1 MTTGIAELG
10 SAPDTTLSEFV
21 LAQAPDRGTKPALV
35 DALSGRALSYAGLAA
50 EVRALAEGL
59 AANGVQPGDVLA
71 LCAPNS
77 IEFAVA
83 LYAATSAGAAVATVN
98 PQWTSEEIARQLRST
113 GARWMVSTPGP
124 AQQKARA
131 AARGTAVAAAF
142 SMRHGAVVLESPDP
156 PAGPPPVMTGLAL
169 LLTSSGTTGLPKNV
183 MLPHRALVANLG
195 QIRHA
200 QKVTADDVVIA
211 ALPLFHIFALQVS
224 LNLALLQGATVVI
237 LPRFELGTFLQAI
250 QDHRVTRAEV
260 VPPMLLALAARPEVG
275 DYDLSSLR
283 LITSAAAPLGGDLAR
298 DCAARV
304 GCRIKQAYGMTE
316 AGGTHVAPDDGP
328 DRPDS
333 VGPPLP
339 GVECRIVTPGTAAD
353 AEPGLPGELLVRS
366 PATMAGY
373 LDNPAETA
381 AAVDPD
387 GWLRTGDIVSAGP
400 DGWYSITDRAKE
412 LIKYKGYQVAP
423 AELEA
428 LLVRH
433 PAVADAAVVRSPD
446 PAAGEVPKAFVV
458 RRAPVTQAAL
468 MAWVAERVAPYKRIR
483 RVEFTDAI
491 PKSPTGK
498 ILRRVLIER
507 DTAARAAPGAKELS
521 GTVVL
526 VTGAG
531 RGLGRVLAAR
541 LARAGASVGLL
552 ARSADE
558 LAATAGLIARDGGTA
573 AIAVTD
579 VTDQDATAIALKQ
592 LREQLGAATVL
603 VNNAGV
609 TGPMGP
615 MWDVDA
621 DQWWRAIEI
630 NLGGAVTVARLAL
643 PGMTTAGQGRI
654 INVTSNAGI
663 YRWPLVS
670 AYAASKAALVKLTE
684 TLAEETRG
692 HGVAVFSVDPGIL
705 PIGFG
710 ELALSST
717 AGPAT
722 AEGRVAG
729 WVRGQLAAGRGT
741 DPDRAADLVLALAS
755 GRADRLSGRHLTP
768 ADNPDAMLADIER
781 IEREDLHTLRLRR

>member
-1 MTTGIAELG
+1 MTTGITELSPIPG
-10 SAPDTTLSEFV
+10 TTLTEFV
-21 LAQAPDRGTKPALV
+21 LAQAPDRGAKPALV

-50 EVRALAEGL
+50 GVRTLAEEL

-77 IEFAVA
+77 IEFVLA
-83 LYAATSAGAAVATVN
+83 LYAAMSAGATVATVN
-98 PQWTSEEIARQLRST
+98 PQWTSQEIGRQLRSA
-113 GARWMVSTPGP
+113 GARWLVSTPGP
-124 AQQKARA
+124 AQHKLRA
-131 AARGTAVAAAF
+131 AARGTAAAAAF
-142 SMRHGAVVLESPDP
+142 VTRHGAVVLESPEP
-156 PAGPPPVMTGLAL
+156 PPGPPPVTTGLAL

-183 MLPHRALVANLG
+183 MLPHRSLVANLR
-195 QIRHA
+195 QMRHA
-200 QKVTADDVVIA
+200 HQVTADDVVIA
-211 ALPLFHIFALQVS
+211 ALPLYHIFALQVS
-224 LNLALLQGATVVI
+224 LNLTLLQGATVVI
-237 LPRFELGTFLQAI
+237 LPRFELGAFLLAI

-260 VPPMLLALAARPEVG
+260 VPPMLLALAARAEVG

-283 LITSAAAPLGGDLAR
+283 LITSAAAPLGADLAWA
-298 DCAARV
+298 CAARV

-316 AGGTHVAPDDGP
+316 TGGTHVAPDDGP

-339 GVECRIVTPGTAAD
+339 GVQCRIVTPGTAAD
-353 AEPGLPGELLVRS
+353 VEPGLPGELLVRS

-373 LDNPAETA
+373 LHNPAETA
-381 AAVDPD
+381 ATVDPD
-387 GWLRTGDIVSAGP
+387 GWLRTGDIVTAGP
-400 DGWYSITDRAKE
+400 DGWYYITDRVKE
-412 LIKYKGYQVAP
+412 LIKYKGHQVAP

-428 LLVRH
+428 LLVTH

-446 PAAGEVPKAFVV
+446 PAAGEVPQAFIV
-458 RRAPVTQAAL
+458 RRAPVTEADL

-498 ILRRVLIER
+498 ILRRVLLEPNA
-507 DTAARAAPGAKELS
+507 AARTQDAKELG

-531 RGLGRVLAAR
+531 RGLGRVLAIR

-558 LAATAGLIARDGGTA
+558 LAATAGLIGGDGGTA
-573 AIAVTD
+573 AVAVAD
-579 VTDQDATAIALKQ
+579 VTDQDAAAVAVKQ
-592 LREQLGAATVL
+592 LREQLGAVTVL

-615 MWDVDA
+615 TWDVDA
-621 DQWWRAIEI
+621 DQWWRAVEV

-643 PGMTTAGQGRI
+643 PGMIAAGAGRV
-654 INVTSNAGI
+654 INITSNAGI

-670 AYAASKAALVKLTE
+670 AYAASKAALVKVTE
-684 TLAEETRG
+684 TLASEARG
-692 HGVAVFSVDPGIL
+692 HGVSVFSVDPGIL

-710 ELALSST
+710 ELASSST

-722 AEGRVAG
+722 AEGRVTG
-729 WVRGQLAAGRGT
+729 WVRDQLAAGRGT
-741 DPDRAADLVLALAS
+741 EPDRAADLVLALAS

-768 ADNPDAMLADIER
+768 ADDLDAMLADIDR
-781 IEREDLHTLRLRR
+781 IEQQDLHTLRLRR